1 MSLTEQGVCFSA
13 IALPLF
19 LRYVPRQDWL
29 KHAVLALLG
38 GVGYCTLAYVGFAYA
53 PVSHAG
59 VFVNG
64 GIGFWTIV
72 IMAFM
77 TGFHIPDR
85 RPMLCRAQRRASPVW
100 RRQRGAHTGGVR
112 KWLPPPQD
120 SALTWS

>member
-13 IALPLF
+13 IALPVF

-29 KHAVLALLG
+29 KHVVLALLG

-85 RPMLCRAQRRASPVW
+85 RPMLRRAQRRASPVW
-100 RRQRGAHTGGVR
+100 RRQRGAIRVVFANGCLHR
-112 KWLPPPQD
+112 RI
-120 SALTWS
+120 AL